1 MHELKQEI
9 AKSTGPAVCDR
20 GVQPSCLSM
29 MLPGVA
35 GWCHMYIYIYDL
47 PTELMALRGSFRWY
61 SWWWRCKTESYKTCA
76 QVNPVVPVVGL
87 DEFRQHCQ
95 LVEQLLLRRCAE
107 FYEGK
112 GIPARR
118 LGSLK
123 AAANLAKD
131 PCRATIGFHWGSKRY
146 VIEVFSPPCVLDT
159 NLLKLSISG
168 PAGARRL
175 GSPGE

>member
-1 MHELKQEI
+1 MNSSRRLPKAQAQLFVIEACNL
-9 AKSTGPAVCDR
+9 AAYPWC
-20 GVQPSCLSM
+20 CLVW
-29 MLPGVA
+29 LDDA
-35 GWCHMYIYIYDL
+35 ICIYIYIYDL